1 MSDVNGAAP
10 AAAEQPSLPIEPV
23 QPPDPIESTG
33 PQPDPKPE
41 AKAEQKAEAKDKPS
55 SSISEALKKAEA
67 KVKADAE
74 KAPAKDAKAEKA
86 PNKAEAKPEPKE
98 TKSDGPT
105 RGEDGKFTSKE
116 PKPETSAETKPTDAW
131 RETPKRFSEDGKRE
145 WDKAPDSVKAETHRA
160 IRELENGI
168 NEYKQKYEPIKQ
180 YDDLARQNNTTVK
193 DALDRYTTLERE
205 LTSQNPQEKFSALQ
219 KVFDYAGINLREFAA
234 QMAGQHPDQTAV
246 QTEAQLQH
254 LRNQVAELQHELS
267 GYRSE
272 KEQTLMKT
280 VDEFAARQPRFDEL
294 SPKIAKLLESGLAE
308 NLDEAYA
315 MADRLI
321 PAATQ
326 AKSNVP
332 VTPETPTAHT
342 PAKSVAGSPSL
353 GSSPTTRKP
362 SNSIKEA
369 LQRAMAQ
376 AS

>member
-1 MSDVNGAAP
+1 MSDMNGAAQ
-10 AAAEQPSLPIEPV
+10 AAAEQPSLPMEPV
-23 QPPDPIESTG
+23 QPPNPIESTG
-33 PQPDPKPE
+33 PQPEPKQEP
-41 AKAEQKAEAKDKPS
+41 KAEPKAEPKDKPS

-74 KAPAKDAKAEKA
+74 KAPVKDAKAEKA
-86 PNKAEAKPEPKE
+86 ANKAEAKPEPKE
-98 TKSDGPT
+98 VKSDGPT

-116 PKPETSAETKPTDAW
+116 PKQETNAEPKATDAW
-131 RETPKRFSEDGKRE
+131 RETPKRFSEDGKRDWE
-145 WDKAPDSVKAETHRA
+145 KAPDSVKAETHRA

-180 YDDLARQNNTTVK
+180 YDELARQNNTTVK
-193 DALDRYTTLERE
+193 DALDRYTMLERE
-205 LTSQNPQEKFSALQ
+205 LTSQNPQEKFTALQ
-219 KVFDYAGINLREFAA
+219 KVFDYAGVNMREFVAR
-234 QMAGQHPDQTAV
+234 MAGTNPDQNAV
-246 QTEAQLQH
+246 QVEHQLQQF
-254 LRNQVAELQHELS
+254 RNRISELEHELS
-267 GYRSE
+267 GYRTA
-272 KEQTLMKT
+272 KEQDLMKT
-280 VDEFAARQPRFDEL
+280 VDEFAARQPRFEEL
-294 SPKIAKLLESGLAE
+294 APKIAKLLESGFAE

-321 PAATQ
+321 PAA
-326 AKSNVP
+326 AKSAIP
-332 VTPETPTAHT
+332 VTPETPAAHT